1 MSALHDHLPFLD
13 KQSANEFSSLFL
25 KQAKQTTPAT
35 FLLLLLLGRLV
46 FSYCWHRLLVELGG
60 SEGGETAKAMSEKLR
75 ISVTGAHRQI
85 EERGGGC
92 FEGVSVTETA
102 G

>member
-1 MSALHDHLPFLD
+1 M
-13 KQSANEFSSLFL
+13 
-25 KQAKQTTPAT
+25 
-35 FLLLLLLGRLV
+35 R
-46 FSYCWHRLLVELGG
+46 
-60 SEGGETAKAMSEKLR
+60 GGETAKAMSEKLR

-92 FEGVSVTETA
+92 FEGVSVSTLTETA